1 MPTPTQKEK
10 NARLTGRAGSHYF
23 WEFLMLFLA
32 VFCGFLAEY
41 TLEHKIEKTREKQFI
56 QSLYNDLKTDT
67 ANITALNAF
76 RLNILNQA
84 DSLFDLLTSGSY
96 AEKGFKIYYHASSLS
111 RRAFFYATDGTM
123 QQLKNSGGLR
133 LISNKQIV
141 DSIQAYDVLYRS
153 ILQIQ
158 ALEEEQVI
166 KYRELASK
174 IFDAG
179 TLRKFFRGNLNK
191 FQDSLMLA
199 NLKLKQ
205 NDPVLI
211 NELSNS
217 LSYRTGNSFRI
228 FSDLEVLKRKA
239 TDLIMLLK
247 KKYQLE

>member
-1 MPTPTQKEK
+1 MEVHAHTHT
-10 NARLTGRAGSHYF
+10 ARKKWTHYF

-41 TLEHKIEKTREKQFI
+41 QLEHKIEKVREKQFM
-56 QSLYNDLKTDT
+56 QSLIIDLKADT
-67 ANITALNAF
+67 TNITVLNVF
-76 RLNILNQA
+76 RLNINHRA
-84 DSLFDLLTSGSY
+84 DSLFDILTSGSY
-96 AEKGFKIYYHASSLS
+96 AGREFEIYYHASSLS
-111 RRAFFYATDGTM
+111 RRAFFYSTDGTL

-141 DSIQAYDVLYRS
+141 DSIQSYDVLYRS

-158 ALEEEQVI
+158 ALEEDQVI
-166 KYRELASK
+166 KYRELASR

-179 TLRKFFRGNLNK
+179 TLRKYFRGNLNK
-191 FQDSLMLA
+191 FKDSLMLA

-205 NDPVLI
+205 NNPELL

-239 TDLIMLLK
+239 TDLIMLIK
-247 KKYQLE
+247 KEYHLE

>member
-1 MPTPTQKEK
+1 MEVHAHSHTPRKKWT
-10 NARLTGRAGSHYF
+10 HYF

-56 QSLYNDLKTDT
+56 QSLMNDLKADIK
-67 ANITALNAF
+67 NITALNAF
-76 RLNILNQA
+76 RLNILNRA
-84 DSLFDLLTSGSY
+84 DSLFDILTSGSY
-96 AEKGFKIYYHASSLS
+96 ADKGFEIYYHASSLS
-111 RRAFFYATDGTM
+111 SRAFFYSTDGTL

-141 DSIQAYDVLYRS
+141 DSIQNYDVLYRS

-158 ALEEEQVI
+158 ALEEDQVI
-166 KYRELASK
+166 KYRELAAR
-174 IFDAG
+174 IFEAG
-179 TLRKFFRGNLNK
+179 TLRKFFRGNLHK
-191 FQDSLMLA
+191 FKDSLMQA

-205 NDPVLI
+205 NNPELI

-228 FSDLEVLKRKA
+228 HLDLETLKAKA
-239 TDLIMLLK
+239 ARLIELIK
-247 KKYQLE
+247 KEYHLE